1 MLIVKKLP
9 IANYKMDKLELI
21 KSLEEQRFPQHVI
34 EAFSNVKRQDF
45 APYNLRS
52 MAYEDSPLPIGH
64 GQTISQPYTIAL
76 MLSLLDLKQGQ
87 KVLEIGSGSGYVLAL
102 ISEIVGKKGRVF
114 GVELINELAKKSKD
128 NLHDYKNTRVLHRN
142 GSTGLPEEAPFDR
155 ILISAALHDIPEVI
169 MGQLKNTGILV
180 APKGSR
186 FEQEI
191 IAIQRK
197 SKAEFEMIKRLPG
210 FLFVPFVG
218 E

>member
-1 MLIVKKLP
+1 
-9 IANYKMDKLELI
+9 MDKLELL
-21 KSLEEQRFPQHVI
+21 KSFEEKKFPAHVI
-34 EAFSNVKRQDF
+34 EAFSKVKRQDF

-76 MLSLLDLKQGQ
+76 MLSLLDLKKGQ
-87 KVLEIGSGSGYVLAL
+87 KVLEIGSGYGYVLAL

-114 GVELINELAKKSKD
+114 GIEVINELAKKSKD
-128 NLHDYKNTRVLHRN
+128 NLHDYKNVRVLHRN
-142 GSTGLPEEAPFDR
+142 GSKGFPEEALFDR
-155 ILISAALHDIPEVI
+155 ILISAALHDIPEII
-169 MGQLKNTGILV
+169 MGQLKNNGILV

-197 SKAEFEMIKRLPG
+197 SETEFEMIKRLPG
-210 FLFVPFVG
+210 FLFVPFV
-218 E
+218 EEN